1 MANYIYTACT
11 DPSISGI
18 TSANTSNYIIGY
30 DNTTLQLTGCMSY
43 AGQTTLLDA
52 TIEIVAEGFSD
63 CNDCLSDTNAYRF
76 VSCCDSISYNYFIPN
91 SGATAYTFGE
101 VYVMDGVCFTLD
113 CEYTGGPVVGTFTG
127 TTSFTTCSA
136 CTESFICP
144 TPTPTPTLTQTPTP
158 TPSLTD
164 YQIQLCCTG
173 DYVVISGYTGT
184 LTISSVYYFNGT
196 GINECATVVPYSG
209 TGSVILATDL
219 SFVSPQLS
227 CELCEAP
234 PCSPTPTPTVTMTP
248 TVTPTVT
255 YTPTPTPTTSVTPT
269 PTRIRPAGQYQFS
282 ACCSPY
288 EVFKLTDVPEGS
300 INEGEVYEINT
311 VGFSGCATVIIW
323 TNSGSTYSGVGAL
336 ATGPYVDC
344 SSCEVCPTA
353 TPTVTPTNTV
363 TPTVTPT
370 ITATPPPC
378 LDTNWIIWTGATGG
392 YFDLIGGG
400 TIDLTSVSPGSAL
413 QSVFG
418 YSRLV
423 CPDKNPSGNVQGI
436 QNAGTYTYTFSQ
448 PVTNPLLAVYS
459 LGRDV
464 PSPITASLSADTA
477 FTVYCSGTSNP
488 SYAIT
493 YDLLNQSFSGTEGYG
508 IVQFVGTVTQI
519 NLNYSPFEQYTQLS
533 WGIPCIGIPP
543 SPTPTPTVTQTPTVT
558 PTITK
563 TPTQTPTPTKTP
575 SYPTQC
581 GGPCLEVR
589 LENLSTTSISEVSY
603 RDCLDNDIVI
613 ILAPAEIVFVC
624 YCEGSL
630 IVPSGVNAVLTGN
643 ECSPWSPSPTPSNNP
658 TPTPTPTIPD
668 NPTGCTISTYC
679 LDTNYSGLSSY
690 DGTYVTGGT
699 YNGYYYYTLSGGT
712 GYIFYDGGKW
722 CLSNSLGGSCLLSGK
737 EPCNDEC
744 PDLCDDLFVSG
755 SCTTTTTTTTI
766 PFDFNAYFDCAPSPT
781 PVVSP
786 SYTPQPTR
794 TPTPTPSINPCNGTA
809 IDITIIV
816 TGTTTTTTSTT
827 TTTTSRDV
835 GVSGETTYT
844 ISEVTVICP
853 SETYELED
861 CVTGDFYYI
870 YNEPKFGTIALPTGT
885 VFKAYINNVLTCVT
899 FTGLSSTSPNS
910 YLGTITNVYGTDC
923 SSCS

>member
-1 MANYIYTACT
+1 MATPT
-11 DPSISGI
+11 P
-18 TSANTSNYIIGY
+18 
-30 DNTTLQLTGCMSY
+30 TLTP
-43 AGQTTLLDA
+43 TPTVTPTPDA
-52 TIEIVAEGFSD
+52 TCFSAITISSGWTYTD
-63 CNDCLSDTNAYRF
+63 CCGVVQTGDTIGLTVCVNNSLPSF
-76 VSCCDSISYNYFIPN
+76 GIS
-91 SGATAYTFGE
+91 
-101 VYVMDGVCFTLD
+101 VYP
-113 CEYTGGPVVGTFTG
+113 E
-127 TTSFTTCSA
+127 TCSVV
-136 CTESFICP
+136 CP
-144 TPTPTPTLTQTPTP
+144 TPTPTPTPTI
-158 TPSLTD
+158 TPSLPSN
-164 YQIQLCCTG
+164 YQLQSCC
-173 DYVVISGYTGT
+173 DNSYFIFQGYTST
-184 LTISSVYYFNGT
+184 LTVGNVYAYNWNGVDSL
-196 GINECATVVPYSG
+196 CATVVPYSG
-209 TGSVILATDL
+209 VGTTYIYGGIGNPVLQPDCATC
-219 SFVSPQLS
+219 VV
-227 CELCEAP
+227 EV
-234 PCSPTPTPTVTMTP
+234 PCV
-248 TVTPTVT
+248 
-255 YTPTPTPTTSVTPT
+255 TPTPTTTPTPTITPTYTVTPT
-269 PTRIRPAGQYQFS
+269 PTRIRPSGSYQFS

-288 EVFKLTDVPEGS
+288 EVFILTDIPEGS
-300 INEGEVYEINT
+300 ISEGDVWEISS
-311 VGFSGCATVIIW
+311 VGFSGCATVIAW
-323 TNSGSTYSGVGAL
+323 ANSGSTYSGAGAL
-336 ATGPYVDC
+336 ATGPYIDC

-353 TPTVTPTNTV
+353 TPTVTPTQTL

-378 LDTNWIIWTGATGG
+378 LDTNWITWTGGTGG
-392 YFDLIGGG
+392 YFNLISGG
-400 TIDLTSVSPGSAL
+400 TISLTSVSTGTTL
-413 QSVFG
+413 TQSVFG
-418 YSRLV
+418 YARLV
-423 CPDKNPSGNVQGI
+423 CPDKNPSGIIQGI
-436 QNAGTYTYTFSQ
+436 QNEGFYTYTFSQ

-459 LGRDV
+459 LGRDT
-464 PSPITASLSADTA
+464 PSLITASLSADTA
-477 FTVYCSGTSNP
+477 FTVYCSGTSSP
-488 SYAIT
+488 SYAIS
-493 YDLLNQSFSGTEGYG
+493 YDLINQSFSGTEGYG
-508 IVQFVGTVTQI
+508 IVQFVGTVTDI
-519 NLNYSPFEQYTQLS
+519 TLYYSPFEQYTQLS

-543 SPTPTPTVTQTPTVT
+543 TPTPTPTQTQTPTVT

-563 TPTQTPTPTKTP
+563 TPTVTPTMTETPT
-575 SYPTQC
+575 YPTEC

-630 IVPSGVNAVLTGN
+630 IVPSGVSAVLTGN

-679 LDTNYSGLSSY
+679 LNTNYSSLSSY

-712 GYIFYDGGKW
+712 GFIFYDTKKW
-722 CLSNSLGGSCLLSGK
+722 CLSNSLGGTCLLSGK

-816 TGTTTTTTSTT
+816 TGTTTTTSTTT

-844 ISEVTVICP
+844 ISEPTVICP

-861 CVTGDFYYI
+861 CVNGVFYYV
-870 YNEPKFGTIALPTGT
+870 YSEPVFGTIALPVGT
-885 VFKAYINNVLTCVT
+885 VFKAYVNNTLTCVT
-899 FTGLSSTSPNS
+899 FSGLSSISPNA
-910 YLGTITNVYGTDC
+910 YLGNITQVFGTDC
-923 SSCS
+923 DSCTA

>member
-30 DNTTLQLTGCMSY
+30 DNSTLQLTGCMSY

-52 TIEIVAEGFSD
+52 NIDIIAEGFSD
-63 CNDCLSDTNAYRF
+63 CNDCLGEVNAYQF
-76 VSCCDSISYNYFIPN
+76 ISCCNSAPYNYFIPN

-101 VYVMDGVCFTLD
+101 IYVMDGVCYTLD
-113 CEYTGGPVVGTFTG
+113 GEWVSGPVVGTFTG

-144 TPTPTPTLTQTPTP
+144 TPTPTPTPTQTPTP
-158 TPSLTD
+158 IPSLTN
-164 YQIQLCCTG
+164 YQIELCCSG

-184 LTISSVYYFNGT
+184 LIISNVYYFNGT

-219 SFVSPQLS
+219 SFVLPQAS

-234 PCSPTPTPTVTMTP
+234 PCSPTPTPTITMTP
-248 TVTPTVT
+248 TITPTFT
-255 YTPTPTPTTSVTPT
+255 VTPT
-269 PTRIRPAGQYQFS
+269 PTRIRPVGFYQFS

-288 EVFKLTDVPEGS
+288 EVFKLTDVPEGN

-323 TNSGSTYSGVGAL
+323 VNSGNTYSGVGAL

-353 TPTVTPTNTV
+353 TPTVTPTQTL

-370 ITATPPPC
+370 ITATPLPC
-378 LDTNWIIWTGATGG
+378 LDTNWIIWTGGTGG
-392 YFDLIGGG
+392 YFDLISGG
-400 TIDLTSVSPGSAL
+400 TISLTSVSTGTTVT

-418 YSRLV
+418 YDRLV
-423 CPDKNPSGNVQGI
+423 CPDKNPSGLVQGI
-436 QNAGTYTYTFSQ
+436 QNEGFYTYTFSQ

-459 LGRDV
+459 LGRDLG
-464 PSPITASLSADTA
+464 PAITASLSADTA
-477 FTVYCSGTSNP
+477 FTVYCSGTSDP
-488 SYAIT
+488 SYVIT

-508 IVQFVGTVTQI
+508 IVQFTGTVTDI
-519 NLNYSPFEQYTQLS
+519 TLYYLPFEQYTLLS

-543 SPTPTPTVTQTPTVT
+543 TPTPTPTQTQTPTVT

-563 TPTQTPTPTKTP
+563 TPTVTPTVTETPT
-575 SYPTQC
+575 YPTEC

-630 IVPSGVNAVLTGN
+630 IVPSGVSAALTGN
-643 ECSPWSPSPTPSNNP
+643 ECSPFSPSPTPSNNP

-679 LDTNYSGLSSY
+679 LNTNYGSLSSY

-712 GYIFYDGGKW
+712 GFIFYDTKKW
-722 CLSNSLGGSCLLSGK
+722 CLSNSLGGTCLLSGK

-816 TGTTTTTTSTT
+816 TGTTTTTSTTT

-844 ISEVTVICP
+844 ISEPTVICP

-861 CVTGDFYYI
+861 CVNGVFYYV
-870 YNEPKFGTIALPTGT
+870 YSEPVFGTIALPVGT
-885 VFKAYINNVLTCVT
+885 VFKAYVNNTLTCVT
-899 FTGLSSTSPNS
+899 FSGLSSTSPNA
-910 YLGTITNVYGTDC
+910 YLGNITQVFGTDC
-923 SSCS
+923 DSCTA